1 MKSFLLNHK
10 VRFQLFLDLRWIR
23 FHWIYICPHSSN
35 QIPLYIKVRSNP
47 LRLVGPDVRVH
58 PLGVVQD
65 HDVLDQDALNAL
77 EINIYSTF
85 DSTLIDTTLY
95 EGEKQS
101 TKLFD
106 HQSQLLRTIYN
117 IPQRIIR
124 DVLQNFIR

>member
-1 MKSFLLNHK
+1 M
-10 VRFQLFLDLRWIR
+10 
-23 FHWIYICPHSSN
+23 
-35 QIPLYIKVRSNP
+35 RSNP

-65 HDVLDQDALNAL
+65 HVVLNQDALNAL

-106 HQSQLLRTIYN
+106 HQSQLLQNN
-117 IPQRIIR
+117 IKHTPQNNTRSITMVKKAKTNR
-124 DVLQNFIR
+124 RH